1 MRSGE
6 LTSEGIAAL
15 LAALKGTTEPVTAIF
30 EAYGGAIN
38 RIAPTATAF
47 PHRSSTRYCL
57 QYFSQWTSS
66 SLTTRRVRAISNLY
80 AAMRPYFPGFSYA
93 NYIDLDLA
101 NWAEAYYKEN
111 LGQLRLI
118 KKKYDP
124 DNLFRFAQSIPLPQ
138 A

>member
-1 MRSGE
+1 
-6 LTSEGIAAL
+6 
-15 LAALKGTTEPVTAIF
+15 
-30 EAYGGAIN
+30 
-38 RIAPTATAF
+38 
-47 PHRSSTRYCL
+47 
-57 QYFSQWTSS
+57 
-66 SLTTRRVRAISNLY
+66 
-80 AAMRPYFPGFSYA
+80 MRPYFPGFPYV
-93 NYIDLDLA
+93 NYIDLDLS